1 MRQFIY
7 SQRNW
12 LALALIFVILP
23 LIFSGQTF
31 MLTIFSLLFV
41 YTLVALGLNI
51 VIGFTGQISI
61 GHAAFMAIGAYFSAV
76 MVSFFNVPFIV
87 SFLGAG
93 LAAGIFGV
101 LLGIPA
107 LRLKGFYLAIA
118 TMAFG
123 VVVEQT
129 MHTWDYVGGSAG
141 FRRIPNPS
149 IFGFTLES
157 DLSKLYLILFVS
169 FILFIV
175 TANFLNTKTG
185 RALKA
190 IRESEF
196 AARSMGIN
204 ISKYKIIAFV
214 ISAVYAGLAGSLYA
228 HTIGYVS
235 PADFGLGTSIN
246 LLAIIVIGGLASMS
260 GGFIGSLIIIALP
273 FLFSRTQLPMSII
286 SGALLVIVVLFFPR
300 GIAYGLRI
308 FSIKYL
314 WRPITILRRWLT
326 MSKSEKGKKI
336 NISGTNIFYRE
347 SENKDGIPILFVHG
361 NFGSSKWFEPAL
373 ERLPAKYRGLA
384 LDMPNFGRSDR
395 IEEVSIDSYADYVY
409 EFMKELELEK
419 VNIVGHSLGGAVV
432 QKVMID
438 HPEKIKKAVLIDP
451 APPSGLKTSPEVYA
465 VLDLYK
471 NNRDL
476 LKKALIGI
484 MPTRKIDKFTDEL
497 VDESLLMDGK
507 CFELNARALEEYDYR
522 EDIKNLDIPML
533 VFVGKKD
540 TLITES
546 MAREFEELNDK
557 AQVRVLEDC
566 GHSVNVEKPDY
577 FMKELEDF
585 FK

>member
-12 LALALIFVILP
+12 IVLALIFIILP
-23 LIFSGQTF
+23 LIFLGQTF
-31 MLTIFSLLFV
+31 MLTIFSLLLI

-51 VIGFTGQISI
+51 VIGYTGQISI

-76 MVSFFNVPFIV
+76 MVSFFNVPFIF

-93 LAAGIFGV
+93 LVAGLFGV

-129 MHTWDYVGGSAG
+129 VHTWDYVGGSAG
-141 FRRIPNPS
+141 FRRIPDPA

-169 FILFIV
+169 FILFVI
-175 TANFLNTKTG
+175 TSNFLKTKTG

-214 ISAVYAGLAGSLYA
+214 ISAVYAGFAGSLYA

-246 LLAIIVIGGLASMS
+246 LLAMIVIGGLASMS
-260 GGFIGSLIIIALP
+260 GGFIGALIIVAMP
-273 FLFSRTQLPMSII
+273 FMFSRTQLPMSII
-286 SGALLVIVVLFFPR
+286 SGILLVLVVQFFPR

-308 FSIKYL
+308 FSLKYL
-314 WRPITILRRWLT
+314 WRPITAIRRLFA
-326 MSKSEKGKKI
+326 MNKRENGKKI
-336 NISGTNIFYRE
+336 SVSGTDIFYRE
-347 SENKDGIPILFVHG
+347 TENQKGTTILFVHG
-361 NFGSSKWFEPAL
+361 NFGSSKWFEPAI
-373 ERLPAKYRGLA
+373 ERLPEKYRGFA

-395 IEEVSIDSYADYVY
+395 IDNVSIETYADYVFK
-409 EFMKELELEK
+409 FMKELNLEK

-438 HPEKIKKAVLIDP
+438 HPEMIDKSILIDP

-484 MPTRKIDKFTDEL
+484 MPTREIDKFTEEL
-497 VDESLLMDGK
+497 VDDALLMDGK
-507 CFELNARALEEYDYR
+507 CFELNARALEEYDFT
-522 EDIKNLDIPML
+522 EDIKDLSIPML
-533 VFVGKKD
+533 IYVGKKD

-546 MAREFEELNDK
+546 MAREFEELSSK
-557 AQVRVLEDC
+557 AKVKILDDC
-566 GHSVNVEKPDY
+566 GHSVNVEKPD
-577 FMKELEDF
+577 FFVEELEDF
-585 FK
+585 FG